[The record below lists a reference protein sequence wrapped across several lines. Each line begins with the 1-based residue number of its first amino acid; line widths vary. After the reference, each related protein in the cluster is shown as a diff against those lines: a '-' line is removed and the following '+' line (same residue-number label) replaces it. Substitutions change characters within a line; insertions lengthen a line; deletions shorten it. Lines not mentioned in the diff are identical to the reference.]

1 MSKINEA
8 MSDIERS
15 FDAHDRKFD
24 RLEIAII
31 GLYVINVGMIA
42 TVIFTGGFL

>member
-1 MSKINEA
+1 VSKINEA

-15 FDAHDRKFD
+15 FDVHDRKFD
-24 RLEIAII
+24 RLELAIF

-42 TVIFTGGFL
+42 ASIFLGVFE

>member
-8 MSDIERS
+8 MSGIERS
-15 FDAHDRKFD
+15 FDVHDRKFD
-24 RLEIAII
+24 RLELAIF

-42 TVIFTGGFL
+42 AVIFTGGFL